1 MHVKEMVFYHGF
13 ARFVHAQNEFRK
25 PILDLVS
32 LAWFLIFLMFFVS
45 FLDLNVFVYDIVT
58 F

>member
-32 LAWFLIFLMFFVS
+32 LA
-45 FLDLNVFVYDIVT
+45 
-58 F
+58 